1 MPKAAVVYHSRSGT
15 TRALAEEIAA
25 CFTDRKIE
33 TRVLPIWEC
42 TDQALA
48 GLDYL
53 LLGCWTHGLMIILQ
67 HPEQPWVDFAHRLP
81 PLAVPRV
88 GLFTT
93 YKLATG
99 SMFRK
104 MRKHLQGKIGAVG
117 LELKSR
123 NGQLSGRQ
131 RQALERFITDGTD

>member
-1 MPKAAVVYHSRSGT
+1 MPKAAIVYHTRTGT
-15 TRALAEEIAA
+15 TRALAERIAA
-25 CFTDRKIE
+25 CFAEHKIE
-33 TRVLPIWEC
+33 TRVVPIWEC
-42 TDQALA
+42 KGEALA
-48 GLDYL
+48 DLDYL
-53 LLGCWTHGLMIILQ
+53 LLGCWTSGLMLILQ
-67 HPEQPWVDFAHRLP
+67 HPEEPWVDFARRLP

-104 MRKHLQGKIGAVG
+104 MRQHLRGKIGDIG

-123 NGQLSGRQ
+123 NGQLSRRQ
-131 RQALERFITDGTD
+131 TEALERFITGA